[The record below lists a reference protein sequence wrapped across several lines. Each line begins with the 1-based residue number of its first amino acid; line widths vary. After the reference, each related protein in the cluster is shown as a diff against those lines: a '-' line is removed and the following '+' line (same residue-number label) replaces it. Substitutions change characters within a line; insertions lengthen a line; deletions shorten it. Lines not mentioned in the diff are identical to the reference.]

1 MKPTHR
7 RTEWTWLGHLARGSA
22 RHRVVVLALA
32 FLAMGGL
39 ALGIPRLRFED
50 NPIDAM
56 PTGHPN
62 TLAAENLTYHFP
74 GSAYASPVFV
84 GVDPGKW
91 VAGDA
96 KLPNRVPLGEAR
108 TGQGQPPLP
117 SQADDQLNELRAQAS
132 GGQAPPVVDPVPGPL
147 NITDEVYMRGM
158 HELFRYLQARVPE
171 LKWAITL
178 ESQVRLVNY
187 TNTGIPGPGTGPTA
201 QPIRA
206 PDPAAFS
213 MPGTDP
219 QGEQQFSSA
228 WTTYYAASPAS
239 VRSVVAKDWSSTR
252 LAFLFDPGEKTVAA
266 VGADLQRAV
275 DDYRAEVERCD
286 AGDACSLEWNVFELD
301 SIMVDP
307 RAPTAAAA
315 HLTKTTLEDLLL
327 LGPIA
332 ILFIGAMLFAAFR
345 RVGTVLAMVL
355 PLSIAGFG
363 VLGAFGWLGL
373 PIHSVSLLVFPVLI
387 GTGIDFGIHMAAS
400 YHAARGKGHPPQQAA
415 FDAGQGAG
423 IPLVVVTITTLVG
436 MAFLVLAPNRLLAQL
451 GLAIILGLSLLLV
464 VALTALPAALSYAST
479 APPRRTLVDRFL
491 VRNARFWGQRRAL
504 GIVAVLALMGIAL
517 AATPMLKTLVIG
529 TPAAYFPK
537 DDRQRQDFE
546 ASNERY
552 FNDQQDLVTNVLVLE
567 GDLTTPAAQEMLAD
581 LEGRLKTLEFV
592 RQDSVV
598 SIHFALNAWIQVRQ
612 GTAGAP
618 AVIAQE
624 SAQPGSTFP
633 QDQAG
638 IRALMDE
645 MFATP
650 LETYA
655 RFFVDPEGDPARDLP
670 PYHIGVLLVEI
681 TQPAEFD
688 ALGAQWREVNGLV
701 ADVQREHPDA
711 GLRVHMAGAS
721 AIAYLFT
728 ATELPYV
735 QTAALIGL
743 AVCAIQILVL
753 RRSLR
758 DALVVTAVVVAAGAW
773 WMGLLVLLGIPLSI
787 ALVVPVVILEAIAS
801 DYALHLR
808 YAVAHEGQA
817 AWGTVGRAIW
827 YSALT
832 DIGAFLVF
840 TRVRYGLL
848 ADATVATVSV
858 LACALVATLILVPAL
873 ARRKELP
880 PDAAGT
886 VRPATEA
893 TPA

>member
-1 MKPTHR
+1 MKPIHR
-7 RTEWTWLGHLARGSA
+7 RTEWGWLGKLARGSA
-22 RHRVVVLALA
+22 RHRVLVLALA
-32 FLAMGGL
+32 ALVMGGL
-39 ALGIPRLRFED
+39 ALGIPRLTFED

-62 TLAAENLTYHFP
+62 TLAAENLTYTFP

-84 GVDPGKW
+84 SVDPAKW
-91 VAGDA
+91 ETGNAQ
-96 KLPNRVPLGEAR
+96 LPNRVPLDDLRLQPVGGGE
-108 TGQGQPPLP
+108 PLP
-117 SQADDQLNELRAQAS
+117 NQAVDLLNMLLEGSAS
-132 GGQAPPVVDPVPGPL
+132 EGQATPLVADAVPGPT

-158 HELFRYLQARVPE
+158 HELFLYLQERVPE

-187 TNTGIPGPGTGPTA
+187 TNTGIPGPGTGYDA
-201 QPIRA
+201 QAIQD
-206 PDPAAFS
+206 PDPAAFA

-219 QGEQQFSSA
+219 QGAFEYSSA
-228 WTTYYAASPAS
+228 WATYYAASPAS
-239 VRSVVAKDWSSTR
+239 VRSIVSKDWGSTR
-252 LAFLFDPGEKTVAA
+252 LAFLFAPGDKSIADI
-266 VGADLQRAV
+266 GSDLQGAV
-275 DDYRAEVERCD
+275 DEYRADVERCD
-286 AGDACSLEWNVFELD
+286 SGEGCSLQWNVFEHD

-307 RAPTAAAA
+307 RAPTAAAS
-315 HLTKTTLEDLLL
+315 HLTETTLEDLFL

-345 RVGTVLAMVL
+345 RVGTVLAMTL
-355 PLSIAGFG
+355 PLSVAGFG

-400 YHAARGKGHPPQQAA
+400 YHAARGKGQPPFQAA

-423 IPLVVVTITTLVG
+423 VPLLVVTITTLVG
-436 MAFLVLAPNRLLAQL
+436 MAFLVLAPNKLLAQL
-451 GLAIILGLSLLLV
+451 GLAVVIGLSLLLV
-464 VALTALPAALSYAST
+464 VALTALPAALSWTST
-479 APPRRTLVDRFL
+479 PPPRRTLVDRFL
-491 VRNARFWGQRRAL
+491 VRNAMFWGRHRAAAV
-504 GIVAVLALMGIAL
+504 VAVVVVMAVSL
-517 AATPMLKTLVIG
+517 AAVPMLKTLVIG
-529 TPAAYFPK
+529 TPAAFFPK
-537 DDRQRQDFE
+537 DDRQRQEFE
-546 ASNERY
+546 LSNERY
-552 FNDQQDLVTNVLVLE
+552 FDDQQDLVTNVLVIE
-567 GDLTTPAAQEMLAD
+567 GDLTTPAAQAMLAD
-581 LEGRLKTLEFV
+581 LEARLKDLEFV

-638 IRALMDE
+638 IKALMDE
-645 MFATP
+645 MFDTP
-650 LETYA
+650 LRNYA
-655 RFFVDPEGDPARDLP
+655 SFFVDPETYR
-670 PYHIGVLLVEI
+670 IGVLLVEI
-681 TQPAEFD
+681 AQPSEFKGLERQWD
-688 ALGAQWREVNGLV
+688 AINEVVREV
-701 ADVQREHPDA
+701 QRAHRDA
-711 GLRVHMAGAS
+711 GLSVHMAGAS

-743 AVCAIQILVL
+743 GVAALQVLVL

-758 DALVVTAVVVAAGAW
+758 DALVVSAVVVAAGSW
-773 WMGLLVLLGIPLSI
+773 WMGLLVLMDIPLSI

-808 YAVAHEGQA
+808 YAVAHEGRS
-817 AWGTVGRAIW
+817 AWGDVGRAIW

-848 ADATVATVSV
+848 ADATVATVLV

-873 ARRKELP
+873 ASRKELP
-880 PDAAGT
+880 LAPIPEAN
-886 VRPATEA
+886 PA
-893 TPA
+893 